1 MSDKYRIINCPAY
14 IHRPLSTHD
23 RVCLLGDKVKP
34 NHKELYVYCQDCT
47 DCVLKQI
54 VELAKGYK
62 EELIDRKTKKV
73 VATRYFK
80 LTKEILEL
88 LDIQEVE

>member
-1 MSDKYRIINCPAY
+1 MSDKYIIKNCPATYKKLRINENNEVY
-14 IHRPLSTHD
+14 IDEYRCNYQTLNP
-23 RVCLLGDKVKP
+23 
-34 NHKELYVYCQDCT
+34 CQDCT
-47 DCVLKQI
+47 DCVMKQI

-88 LDIQEVE
+88 LEIGEVE

>member
-1 MSDKYRIINCPAY
+1 MSYVIRNCPN
-14 IHRPLSTHD
+14 LSYAIMADGTERNFQCGLEID
-23 RVCLLGDKVKP
+23 
-34 NHKELYVYCQDCT
+34 EYCQDCT
-47 DCVLKQI
+47 DCVMKQI

-80 LTKEILEL
+80 LTKEILKL
-88 LDIQEVE
+88 LDIEEIK

>member
-1 MSDKYRIINCPAY
+1 MSKYIIKNCPAY
-14 IHRPLSTHD
+14 NPKHCD
-23 RVCLLGDKVKP
+23 CL
-34 NHKELYVYCQDCT
+34 NTKEIACLYRT

>member
-1 MSDKYRIINCPAY
+1 MSDKKMIIRNCPICEHCDWDNGYGELEEGY
-14 IHRPLSTHD
+14 ICKRITIDSFECKD
-23 RVCLLGDKVKP
+23 IENCLLKRIVK
-34 NHKELYVYCQDCT
+34 
-47 DCVLKQI
+47 
-54 VELAKGYK
+54 LAKGYK

-88 LDIQEVE
+88 LDIEEVE

>member
-1 MSDKYRIINCPAY
+1 MSDKYIIKNCPVLQQTY
-14 IHRPLSTHD
+14 YCNTHHS
-23 RVCLLGDKVKP
+23 K
-34 NHKELYVYCQDCT
+34 CQDCT
-47 DCVLKQI
+47 DCVMKQI

-62 EELIDRKTKKV
+62 EELIDRKTKKI

-88 LDIQEVE
+88 LEIGEVE

>member
-1 MSDKYRIINCPAY
+1 MSKYIIKNCPY
-14 IHRPLSTHD
+14 YSEDETLD
-23 RVCLLGDKVKP
+23 GYE
-34 NHKELYVYCQDCT
+34 NMT
-47 DCVLKQI
+47 DCQNITDCLLKQI

>member
-1 MSDKYRIINCPAY
+1 MSKYIIKNCPNFDDY
-14 IHRPLSTHD
+14 FN
-23 RVCLLGDKVKP
+23 P
-34 NHKELYVYCQDCT
+34 NETCKKRYSQYCQDCT

-88 LDIQEVE
+88 LDIEEIE